1 MKKLILYLLLA
12 GVIQTGHSQIVLEEA
27 ELEYVPYSMKADP
40 VTNMVTIKIK
50 EKHVGEFQND
60 PLAYIENRFSIQQFI
75 NENQD
80 RDYDSY
86 HVNFKTR
93 KGKVRAWY
101 DKEGEMV
108 STYQR
113 FKNVQLPDDVKL
125 EIYRNY
131 KNSRILKNK
140 HIVTSKKYLIDKEYF
155 TVKIA
160 DGDQMRRIRVEREGQ
175 GLRLAGL

>member
-12 GVIQTGHSQIVLEEA
+12 GVIQSGHSQIVLEEA
-27 ELEYVPYSMKADP
+27 ELKYVPYSMKADP

-60 PLAYIENRFSIQQFI
+60 PLAYIENRFNLHQFI
-75 NENQD
+75 EENQD
-80 RDYDSY
+80 REFDSY
-86 HVNFKTR
+86 QVDFKTR

-101 DKEGEMV
+101 DNEGEMV

-125 EIYRNY
+125 EIFRNY

-140 HIVTSKKYLIDKEYF
+140 HTVTSRNYLVDKEYF
-155 TVKIA
+155 TVKIV
-160 DGDQMRRIRVEREGQ
+160 DGDKNRRIRVEREGQ